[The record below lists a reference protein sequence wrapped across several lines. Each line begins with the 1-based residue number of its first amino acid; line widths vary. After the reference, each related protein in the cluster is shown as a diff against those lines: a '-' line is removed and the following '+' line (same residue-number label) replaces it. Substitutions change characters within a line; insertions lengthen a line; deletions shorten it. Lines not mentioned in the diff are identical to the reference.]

1 VTAVGIRHRLE
12 YGLVLA
18 VRSVSRVLP
27 DAASRA
33 VGTTIGLLFYY
44 LDAGHRRL
52 ATTQLHAAFPVRTEA
67 ECREIARRTFVHFGR
82 LVAAVL
88 KFSALDPAAMRARIE
103 FEGDDRIRAALAGG
117 KGVIIFS
124 GHFGYWELQA
134 LGHALVLPPMSV
146 MARPLD
152 NPYLHRLLEDIR
164 RRTGNGVIYRQG
176 GLRRV
181 LRALHANECVGMLID
196 QHVHGAAAVTVDFFG
211 RPVATTSALAT
222 LALRTGAPLVPVFA
236 LPLQRGRYRLIYEHP
251 VEPPPAGCADPVQ
264 VLTQRCTDVL
274 EMYVRRHPHF
284 WLWMHRRWRDHPATE
299 TGQTATVPG
308 SLDESESLE

>member
-1 VTAVGIRHRLE
+1 MQHALETLGLRL
-12 YGLVLA
+12 LSA
-18 VRSVSRVLP
+18 FARVLP
-27 DAASRA
+27 A
-33 VGTTIGLLFYY
+33 
-44 LDAGHRRL
+44 RL
-52 ATTQLHAAFPVRTEA
+52 ARACGRG
-67 ECREIARRTFVHFGR
+67 FGR
-82 LVAAVL
+82 LALGLGIRQRVCMTNLAIAFPGPERAAERRRVAR
-88 KFSALDPAAMRARIE
+88 RAYEHLGVVVFE
-103 FEGDDRIRAALAGG
+103 FLGLGRLRRDELQRRLEIIGTEHLQAALAGG

-284 WLWMHRRWRDHPATE
+284 WLWMHRRWRDHRATE
-299 TGQTATVPG
+299 TGQTATLPG